1 MLQMLSRP
9 DEWRTGIRGVGKQ
22 KIPSLEGCRVSGGVG
37 LGIPA
42 GPGQPTPAFGHPSK
56 EGRGRSRSLLPQNGR
71 VVSPWRERG
80 LAVLLAGGLSL
91 VAAGC
96 AVLPIALQRP
106 LPSTGM
112 ALRSMETAQERLAE
126 MQDSAANQFEA
137 ASVTQPGAVHGAPQA
152 AYRRWVDDEVRE
164 LPSPASTVA
173 IMGGTQ

>member
-1 MLQMLSRP
+1 MLQLLSPSPRP
-9 DEWRTGIRGVGKQ
+9 DPHV
-22 KIPSLEGCRVSGGVG
+22 PSFPRKRESRA
-37 LGIPA
+37 A
-42 GPGQPTPAFGHPSK
+42 GRRAGNH
-56 EGRGRSRSLLPQNGR
+56 
-71 VVSPWRERG
+71 RG

-137 ASVTQPGAVHGAPQA
+137 ASVTQPRAVHGAPQA
-152 AYRRWVDDEVRE
+152 AYQRWVDDEVRE

>member
-1 MLQMLSRP
+1 MLQFLSPSPHPGPYVPSFPRKR
-9 DEWRTGIRGVGKQ
+9 ESRAVGRRA
-22 KIPSLEGCRVSGGVG
+22 GNHRV
-37 LGIPA
+37 
-42 GPGQPTPAFGHPSK
+42 
-56 EGRGRSRSLLPQNGR
+56 
-71 VVSPWRERG
+71 
-80 LAVLLAGGLSL
+80 AVLLAGGLSL

-126 MQDSAANQFEA
+126 MQDSAASQFEA
-137 ASVTQPGAVHGAPQA
+137 ASVTQPRAVHGAPQA
-152 AYRRWVDDEVRE
+152 AYQRWVNDEVRE

>member
-1 MLQMLSRP
+1 MMPWTRALAYLYCCLPTPLS
-9 DEWRTGIRGVGKQ
+9 
-22 KIPSLEGCRVSGGVG
+22 LLGGVAEG
-37 LGIPA
+37 RGGFPRAGRRAQTHPA
-42 GPGQPTPAFGHPSK
+42 ATRHPSK
-56 EGRGRSRSLLPQNGR
+56 EGMGRLRSLLPQNGR

-126 MQDSAANQFEA
+126 MQDSAASQFEA
-137 ASVTQPGAVHGAPQA
+137 ASVMQPRAVHGAPQA
-152 AYRRWVDDEVRE
+152 AYRRWVNDEVRE